1 MGEVF
6 ELHNYEVKVS
16 EVRTFENSKRQYD
29 VIAKKDYSIIV
40 DCKKWDNKRRIK
52 HALRSAV
59 EDQIER
65 VRKLENSERK
75 YPMIVT
81 SSNSP
86 VKFHREVPVISIS
99 KLNQFLSNFQVY
111 KEELLCL

>member
-6 ELHNYEVKVS
+6 ELHDYEVKVS
-16 EVRTFENSKRQYD
+16 EVKIFENSKRQYD
-29 VIAKKDYSIIV
+29 VIARKDHSIIV

-52 HALRSAV
+52 HALKNAV

-65 VRKLENSERK
+65 INKLESSGIK

-86 VKFHREVPVISIS
+86 IKFHREVPVIPIS
-99 KLNQFLSNFQVY
+99 KLNKFLSNFQVY
-111 KEELLCL
+111 KERLLSL